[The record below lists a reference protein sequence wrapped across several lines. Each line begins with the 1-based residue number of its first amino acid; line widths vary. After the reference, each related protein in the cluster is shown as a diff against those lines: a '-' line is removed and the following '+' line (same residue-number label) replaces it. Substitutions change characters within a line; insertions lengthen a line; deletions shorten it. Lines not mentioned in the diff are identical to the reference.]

1 MKYIKHILI
10 NIGLLLK
17 KHLIKILIIPIKW
30 FAILL
35 LFISRIL
42 EYIGIRLS
50 WFINNLSD

>member
-1 MKYIKHILI
+1 MLI
-10 NIGLLLK
+10 T
-17 KHLIKILIIPIKW
+17 PIKW

-50 WFINNLSD
+50 WFINNLND